1 MRNFYENSNRTT
13 PLRRIRTEGLS
24 FLMSPPDETSDKT
37 SVELE
42 LLENIGRRLKE
53 EDLESIRRYNRNVME
68 VYYHIIEQFSLNV
81 DMYEIN
87 DLIQDVR
94 SICLIE
100 KSKHQRKRPIQIA
113 EKQGFELSESVE
125 SVSSSYPSS
134 HAAES
139 MFMSLYLADRFPLYK
154 EVFTETA
161 NKIANSRLL
170 SSNNYPTDNLA
181 GQTIAHVLFNRYK
194 EDRDK

>member
-1 MRNFYENSNRTT
+1 
-13 PLRRIRTEGLS
+13 
-24 FLMSPPDETSDKT
+24 MSPPDETSDKT